1 MTLPQRTPFDRRSA
15 GPRSADAAPISVLIC
30 DDHQLVT
37 DALSLVVRSAPD
49 MELVAEPV
57 GRAEEAIDICRRAEP
72 DICVMNV
79 GLGPGLNGIEAT
91 RRIRSVS
98 PNTIVIVLSSNN
110 SDERVVAAIE
120 AGAAGLVH
128 KGEGL
133 QAVVGAIRAAAQGES
148 LIDHATLPGIL
159 ERASNERRSR
169 SEIESRMVN
178 LTSREREILGLL
190 QAGASGDE
198 IARRLYISRRTVET
212 HVQNL
217 IRKLGVH
224 SRLQAVALAA
234 QYARLAG

>member
-1 MTLPQRTPFDRRSA
+1 MSTRRA
-15 GPRSADAAPISVLIC
+15 TDAAPISVLIC

-37 DALSLVVRSAPD
+37 DALSLVVRSEHD
-49 MELVAEPV
+49 MELVAQPV

-72 DICVMNV
+72 DICVMDV
-79 GLGPGLNGIEAT
+79 LLGPGLNGIEAT
-91 RRIRSVS
+91 RRIRSAS
-98 PNTIVIVLSSNN
+98 PNTTVIVLSGDNT
-110 SDERVVAAIE
+110 DERVVAAIE

-133 QAVVGAIRAAAQGES
+133 QAIVGAIRAAAHGES

-159 ERASNERRSR
+159 ERASTERRSR
-169 SEIESRMVN
+169 SEIESRMAR

-190 QAGASGDE
+190 ETGASSDE
-198 IARRLYISRRTVET
+198 IARRLYISPRTVET

-224 SRLQAVALAA
+224 SRLEAVALAA
-234 QYARLAG
+234 QYGRLAG